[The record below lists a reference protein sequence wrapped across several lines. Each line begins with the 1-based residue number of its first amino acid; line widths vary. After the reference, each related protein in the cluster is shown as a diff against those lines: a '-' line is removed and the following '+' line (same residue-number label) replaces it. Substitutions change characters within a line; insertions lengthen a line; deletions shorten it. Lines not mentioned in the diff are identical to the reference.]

1 MYKLEKG
8 APFDEPHLR
17 ALKLYTDF
25 TEMCD
30 KFCAILREGDPKKVA
45 QIAHWAKTLTET
57 IQCFGSRINVKDGK
71 KTYYRGVNKT
81 FVFRMVVS
89 RFHLPQSTTSSVK
102 QDMFPMI
109 IGQVK
114 TSTTN
119 HLLQKMFSFIT
130 V

>member
-1 MYKLEKG
+1 MYKLEEG

-30 KFCAILREGDPKKVA
+30 KFCAILREGDPRKVA
-45 QIAHWAKTLTET
+45 QLAHWAKTLTET
-57 IQCFGSRINVKDGK
+57 IQCFGSRIDAKDGK
-71 KTYYRGVNKT
+71 KLFYRGVNKT

-102 QDMFPMI
+102 HNRLPMI
-109 IGQVK
+109 NDQVK
-114 TSTTN
+114 TS
-119 HLLQKMFSFIT
+119 SFQLFT
-130 V
+130 